1 MKKLVLTICLLCFSS
16 LSFADGIVSKTSTHS
31 VSDTMDK
38 LEFVVT
44 AKGFTV
50 VARVNHAK
58 AAENVGQQLNPT
70 EVLIFG
76 NPKVGTALMQS
87 NPAIGLDLPIKVIVW
102 EDDNGV
108 VTIAYNDPAW
118 MVARYGITD
127 REKVVKKMT
136 GALMKFT
143 DAAAN

>member
-1 MKKLVLTICLLCFSS
+1 MKKILLTLCLLCFSS
-16 LSFADGIVSKTSTHS
+16 LSFAEGIVSKTSTHS
-31 VSDTMDK
+31 VKDTIDK
-38 LEFVVT
+38 LETIVT
-44 AKGFTV
+44 AKGFAV

-58 AAENVGQQLNPT
+58 AAENVGQKLNPT

-87 NPAIGLDLPIKVIVW
+87 NQAIGLDLPIKVIAW
-102 EDDNGV
+102 EDDKGV
-108 VTIAYNDPAW
+108 VTIAYNDPSW
-118 MVARYGITD
+118 MVSRYDIDD
-127 REKVVKKMT
+127 RNEVVKKMT